1 MQRFINILCVV
12 SIDQKENAD
21 LEYAVKLEENILN
34 QLDCSVLAIKLPGFV
49 TPVTLDELNVCSFN
63 RASLSSSWPFRRPK
77 QRIPATRMIVCV

>member
-12 SIDQKENAD
+12 SIDQKENAA

-49 TPVTLDELNVCSFN
+49 TPVTLDELNVCF
-63 RASLSSSWPFRRPK
+63 
-77 QRIPATRMIVCV
+77 